1 MLTTD
6 YPGDI
11 NKEDC
16 LLPDNFNKNN
26 NNNDSNY
33 YSSERGQFI
42 VNALTGYTYSV
53 RVGTTDEK
61 LFWRVSIP
69 IITKDGITNTLK
81 LFYESP
87 DEYEQHRDIEL
98 PYSIKT
104 NWRKSV
110 KKIEIINNQKN
121 YTTVK

>member
-1 MLTTD
+1 MQNTD

-16 LLPDNFNKNN
+16 LLPDNHKNINNK
-26 NNNDSNY
+26 DGNY

-42 VNALTGYTYSV
+42 VNALTGYTYSMK
-53 RVGTTDEK
+53 VGTSDEK
-61 LFWRVSIP
+61 LFWRVSVP
-69 IITKDGITNTLK
+69 ITKDGIINTRK

-87 DEYEQHRDIEL
+87 DEYEQHRDVEL
-98 PYSIKT
+98 PYSIKST
-104 NWRKSV
+104 WRKSV
-110 KKIEIINNQKN
+110 KKTEIINNQKN